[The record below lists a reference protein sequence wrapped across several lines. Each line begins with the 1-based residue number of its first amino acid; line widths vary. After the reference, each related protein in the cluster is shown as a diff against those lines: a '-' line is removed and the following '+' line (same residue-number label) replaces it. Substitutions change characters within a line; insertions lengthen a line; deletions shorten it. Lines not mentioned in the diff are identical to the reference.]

1 MPTDVLDRW
10 AHARVQSFELPS
22 GPTVEVESLDLR
34 ECLRYGKVP
43 NALIGYAQQVEKGV
57 VEPAKMDEKASN
69 EWFDFRCWVIAEGI
83 RKVTLNGETTE
94 GPLDPD
100 WVSRNM
106 PPMDRELIWSFRTHL
121 YNAEAAQELMTLLS
135 AASFRDEPASNGSRA
150 SRRAKGSPT
159 K

>member
-1 MPTDVLDRW
+1 MSVLDQW
-10 AHARVQSFELPS
+10 AHARVQTFELPS
-22 GPTVEVESLDLR
+22 GLKAEVEALDLR

-43 NALIGYAQQVEKGV
+43 NALIGYAQQVETGV
-57 VEPAKMDEKASN
+57 VEPSKMEEKESN
-69 EWFDFRCWVIAEGI
+69 EWFDFRMWVIADGI
-83 RKVTLNGETTE
+83 KSVSNSKGEKEE

-100 WVSRNM
+100 WVAQNM

-135 AASFRDEPASNGSRA
+135 AASFRDESASNGNRA
-150 SRRAKGSPT
+150 SRRAKRSPA